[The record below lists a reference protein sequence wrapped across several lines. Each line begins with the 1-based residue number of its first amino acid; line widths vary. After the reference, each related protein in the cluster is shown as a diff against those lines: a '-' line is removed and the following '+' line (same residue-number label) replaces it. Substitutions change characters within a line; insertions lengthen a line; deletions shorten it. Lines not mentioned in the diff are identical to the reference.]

1 MPRAARPLL
10 IGLAPVLGV
19 VVALALAGGASGVA
33 RGIPPCAG
41 NEDATTLTK
50 KTYTGSN
57 QPETIQATG
66 KDSTIYGKGG
76 DDVIC
81 AQGNDDKLYGGKD
94 DDELWGEAG
103 NDKLFGGRGGDVMY
117 GGEDTDRC
125 KGGAGHNQAIDC
137 EQARRP
143 HS

>member
-1 MPRAARPLL
+1 MRRAVRP
-10 IGLAPVLGV
+10 IGIGVAPVLGV
-19 VVALALAGGASGVA
+19 IVALALAGGASGVA

-103 NDKLFGGRGGDVMY
+103 DDRLIGGKGGDDMY
-117 GGEDTDRC
+117 GGEDTDIC
-125 KGGAGHNQAIDC
+125 KGGRGQNLLVDC
-137 EQARRP
+137 EQSRRR
-143 HS
+143 HR